1 MAYSLFQCGPELAVL
16 AQFSGTHSLLVL
28 GFIGFCT
35 YPAGVAMRSAT
46 ADCES
51 STQGYRKKAGDEP
64 LPGYVLLQPLGR
76 GGFGEVWKCEAPG
89 GLHKAVKFVPGA
101 CGDDG
106 SPSNQFQQ
114 EFDAFLHIKTIRH
127 PFLLTL
133 ERVEQLDGDLVM
145 VMELADHQMRDRF
158 EECRREGLPGIP
170 RDELLGYFGE
180 AAEALDVL
188 NTEHHLQ
195 HLDVKPANLFITS
208 GHVKVGDYGLV
219 SRLDRQ
225 TSADKTGGLTP
236 KYVAPEILHGQ
247 VDPRSDQYSLAL
259 VYQEMLTGTFPY
271 VARTPQ
277 QILIAHV
284 TAQPDLSSLPEEDRG
299 AVAKALSKDPKDRF
313 ESCLDFVRGL
323 IAGID
328 GDGLLTGPL
337 GKSRSNA
344 TKLFLQ
350 RSIEM
355 TPGPS
360 ERTGRHSV
368 PGGASG
374 TVPFA
379 KRTAHD
385 DTPPNA
391 PQSPLPPMV
400 TPSGRILP
408 PLVPAGRWPTP
419 PPVSVTKSTPEDD
432 HLPIAAP
439 EPSRKVRI
447 NPIRTVI
454 PAARLQG
461 KKIPDALM
469 SGPDF
474 GSALAS
480 AAAAGSMRPLIPGDV
495 VRLPDGT
502 YICQFPTS
510 VPESFAPLKV
520 GVVREQWGMSMEQP
534 EPGKIVFRKSASAGI
549 WSKVSGKKGGLEL
562 IVNHPTGGKA
572 IGEVTATAN
581 LFGTPD
587 REFVQLSQTA
597 IPRML
602 EAVRRELGTMVDRRK
617 SPRLAVNYAMTVH
630 PLHSDGIAEPARFA
644 KCKDV
649 SAGGVAFT
657 VSELIKTRYAYV
669 EFAGVP
675 GLAGLAILMKLIRS
689 APPASSGGEFLYAGP
704 FRLEL

>member
-1 MAYSLFQCGPELAVL
+1 
-16 AQFSGTHSLLVL
+16 
-28 GFIGFCT
+28 
-35 YPAGVAMRSAT
+35 MRSAT
-46 ADCES
+46 AES
-51 STQGYRKKAGDEP
+51 ETTSSVQSYRKTAGDEP

-89 GLHKAVKFVPGA
+89 GLHKAIKFVPGA
-101 CGDDG
+101 NGDDDKK
-106 SPSNQFQQ
+106 PSNQFQQ

-127 PFLLTL
+127 PFLLSL
-133 ERVEQLDGDLVM
+133 ERVEQIDGDLVM
-145 VMELADHQMRDRF
+145 VMELADQQMRDRF
-158 EECRREGLPGIP
+158 DECRREGLPGIP
-170 RDELLGYFGE
+170 RDELLGFFGE

-219 SRLDRQ
+219 SRLDRK
-225 TSADKTGGLTP
+225 TSPDNTGGLTP

-284 TAQPDLSSLPEEDRG
+284 TAVPDLSALPEGDRA

-313 ESCLDFVRGL
+313 ESCIDFVRGL

-350 RSIEM
+350 RSLEM

-360 ERTGRHSV
+360 ERTGRHVS
-368 PGGASG
+368 PAGTSG

-379 KRTAHD
+379 KRAAHD

-391 PQSPLPPMV
+391 GSPLSPTT
-400 TPSGRILP
+400 TPSGRVLP
-408 PLVPAGRWPTP
+408 ALVSAGRVAASTP
-419 PPVSVTKSTPEDD
+419 PPAKSTPADD

-439 EPSRKVRI
+439 EPPKKVRI

-454 PAARLQG
+454 PSARLGGQ
-461 KKIPDALM
+461 KIPDPLL

-474 GSALAS
+474 GTTLAN
-480 AAAAGSMRPLIPGDV
+480 AAAAGGLMPLVPGDI
-495 VRLPDGT
+495 VRLADGT
-502 YICQFPTS
+502 FVCQFPST
-510 VPESFAPLKV
+510 VPESFAPIKV
-520 GVVREQWGMSMEQP
+520 GAIRDEWVMNMEQP
-534 EPGKIVFRKSASAGI
+534 EAGQLIFRRSSGKGLWSAL
-549 WSKVSGKKGGLEL
+549 SGKKGGVEL
-562 IVNHPTGGKA
+562 KVKYPTGGKS
-572 IGEVTATAN
+572 IGEVTVSAN
-581 LFGTPD
+581 LYGNPD

-597 IPRML
+597 IPRMI
-602 EAVRRELGTMVDRRK
+602 EAVRRELGNMTDRRK
-617 SPRLAVNYAMTVH
+617 APRLAANYSLTVH
-630 PLHSDGIAEPARFA
+630 PLHSDGTAEPARA
-644 KCKDV
+644 ARCRDV
-649 SAGGVAFT
+649 SSSGVAFT
-657 VSELIKTRYAYV
+657 VPEVIKTRYAYV
-669 EFAGVP
+669 EFAGVS
-675 GLAGLAILMKLIRS
+675 GLAGLAILVKLIRS
-689 APPASSGGEFLYAGP
+689 APAAAGGEFLYAGP
-704 FRLEL
+704 FKFDL